1 MASQDDISELNIDQE
16 VDAFVGKKKRK
27 MSEGQL
33 KALAEG
39 RKRRWGLKA
48 DSGLSTITPLDAVEE
63 KSSSEISDQEEA
75 KSEGVASAS
84 SSSEDDQLS
93 NEQSDSDASDVSA
106 DSYSSFDSASTGDSV
121 EPQESEVN
129 EPQTPPN
136 SPPVLRRESAM
147 DSKDVRAAAKMKK
160 YIEKHQQAA
169 RASAFRHLLL

>member
-1 MASQDDISELNIDQE
+1 MASQDDVSELNIDQE

-27 MSEGQL
+27 MSESQL

-48 DSGLSTITPLDAVEE
+48 DSGLSTVTPLDVVEE
-63 KSSSEISDQEEA
+63 KSTSSDVSDQEEG

-93 NEQSDSDASDVSA
+93 NEQSDSDASDVST

-136 SPPVLRRESAM
+136 SPPVLKRESAM
-147 DSKDVRAAAKMKK
+147 DSKDVRNARAAAK
-160 YIEKHQQAA
+160 
-169 RASAFRHLLL
+169 